1 MPRGVPKAGFRR
13 TKKRMAAAVLSDVS
27 TPVSKDTNETDVQI
41 WEKISD
47 RFEVLEQ
54 LTKASMKGIS
64 RSLVVSGPAGLGKSF
79 TVEKMLREWDPEEKK
94 HIIIKGYVKA
104 TGLYK
109 MLYQYRHKNNVIVFD
124 DSDTIFNDE
133 TALNMLKAVCDTT
146 ERRQVSYLADYKM
159 VDEDSA
165 NMIPNTFTF
174 EGSVVFITNLDFHSL
189 IDRGH
194 KIACHLQALMS
205 RSHYVDLAMKTRRD
219 YIVRIRQVI
228 KQGLLKNR
236 VSELESARV
245 MKFIENNSD
254 SLTELSL
261 RVPIKIS
268 DLMRSSPNSWEK
280 IAKVTMFK
288 VK

>member
-54 LTKASMKGIS
+54 LTKASIKGIS

-165 NMIPNTFTF
+165 NTIPNTFTF

>member
-27 TPVSKDTNETDVQI
+27 TPVSKDTNETDAQI

-54 LTKASMKGIS
+54 LTKASIKGIS

-165 NMIPNTFTF
+165 NTIPNTFTF